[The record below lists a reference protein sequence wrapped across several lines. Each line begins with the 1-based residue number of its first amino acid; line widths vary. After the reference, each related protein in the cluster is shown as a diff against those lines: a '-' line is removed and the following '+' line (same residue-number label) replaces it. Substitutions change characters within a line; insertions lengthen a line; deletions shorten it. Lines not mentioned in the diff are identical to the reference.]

1 MNDKQQ
7 SALDKFF
14 EAMPQMAPDLGCNI
28 GAGWQP
34 TVLDA
39 LIKLHALSAS
49 TGIAIQPRQIKE
61 KFGNLRMY
69 LDVGE
74 DSIDDIVELES
85 AESHIRLGPKATLGS
100 VREQAYAIVRD
111 AERITGELCETCGTT
126 APTMSNLGGYICR
139 RCPACIAAR
148 QTGVQS

>member
-1 MNDKQQ
+1 MNDKRK
-7 SALDKFF
+7 SALDQFF
-14 EAMPQMAPDLGCNI
+14 KANPLMAPDLGCYI

-39 LIKLHALSAS
+39 LAKLHALSTS
-49 TGIAIQPRQIKE
+49 TGVTIQPRQIKE
-61 KFGNLRMY
+61 KFGKLRIY

-74 DSIDDIVELES
+74 DSIDDIEELERS
-85 AESHIRLGPKATLGS
+85 ESHIRLGPKATLGS
-100 VREQAYAIVRD
+100 VREEAYAIVRD

-126 APTMSNLGGYICR
+126 TPILSNLGGYICR

-148 QTGVQS
+148 EAEAKS